1 VIERTHVL
9 EDLHWADRSTLDL
22 IAFPAHNL
30 GENRVLLV
38 GAYRGDELPLEHR
51 LRRLVT
57 GLLRAGAATR
67 LELGPLGREDL
78 ETLLLT
84 RGGAPLSPALTE
96 AIVTRSE
103 AIPSLPRSYWPAPTR
118 MAWTCRMSY
127 GTCYS
132 GASRS
137 WTA

>member
-22 IAFPAHNL
+22 IAFLAHNL

-67 LELGPLGREDL
+67 LELGPLGAKTWR
-78 ETLLLT
+78 
-84 RGGAPLSPALTE
+84 PCCSPAAE
-96 AIVTRSE
+96 RRSH
-103 AIPSLPRSYWPAPTR
+103 RR
-118 MAWTCRMSY
+118 
-127 GTCYS
+127 
-132 GASRS
+132 
-137 WTA
+137 